1 MSSPIDPLTARQM
14 ANAARRQMD
23 VTAARLR
30 DQLGPD
36 EVLERLSSA
45 AARKGQQF
53 AAGLAGKAATSKPA
67 MIGAAL
73 IGLLVLVKRL
83 GRGTGARSVRL
94 DEHELDS
101 PEKDEQ

>member
-1 MSSPIDPLTARQM
+1 MSGPIDPLTARQM

-53 AAGLAGKAATSKPA
+53 AAGLAGRAATSKPA
-67 MIGAAL
+67 VIGAAL
-73 IGLLVLVKRL
+73 IGIMVLLKRL
-83 GRGTGARSVRL
+83 GRGTRGRSARFSE
-94 DEHELDS
+94 DEMDL

>member
-1 MSSPIDPLTARQM
+1 MTDPIDPLTARQM

-67 MIGAAL
+67 MIAAAM
-73 IGLLVLVKRL
+73 IAIFWIFGRL
-83 GRGTGARSVRL
+83 RRGTGSASARL
-94 DEHELDS
+94 DAKGTHGR
-101 PEKDEQ
+101 EKDEQ